1 MSLYYYRYYYYK
13 RNALEVVFGFPQ
25 AKYISKC
32 AALPIDC
39 QCAA

>member
-1 MSLYYYRYYYYK
+1 ML
-13 RNALEVVFGFPQ
+13 NIWCHFNDTLENEKAENKPQ